1 MKKSVLVRLLG
12 ATTLATAA
20 AVASAQLQKIP
31 DLNTLKL
38 DLQKQKVSFTIGQT
52 SVLGKDIKQ
61 LTGDIIPPNIQQIA
75 DQQEPISKRVLEFD
89 RLERESAVKLNPAL
103 RAKIYEFQI
112 VASPN
117 MKRWDWRTQGKVSP
131 VKDQNPAG
139 TCWAFSAMGALESS
153 WLIRNNV
160 TVDAS
165 EQFMVSYSGA
175 GNTGGGD
182 RAPAN
187 AWLVANG
194 TTSEATCP
202 YNATMNTPTPAGTAT
217 PYDALA
223 WGFVD
228 PANDIPSVQKIKEA
242 LCEHGPVEASVYA
255 DGNFIAYTGGIF
267 DHVDGANNNTN
278 HAILI
283 VGWDDNK
290 GSWII
295 KNSWGTGWGESCD
308 YGSGRGF
315 MYIKYGTHK
324 IGRRA
329 MWVKAKSV
337 HYFIKPELLQSLP
350 KNLLI
355 KANIRAIQR

>member
-1 MKKSVLVRLLG
+1 MKPYQLKRGLG
-12 ATTLATAA
+12 VTVMALAS
-20 AVASAQLQKIP
+20 AVASAQLQKGP
-31 DLNTLKL
+31 DLNTLRL
-38 DLQKQKVSFTIGQT
+38 DLQKQKISFTIGQT
-52 SVLGKDIKQ
+52 SALQRDLKQ
-61 LTGDIIPPNIQQIA
+61 ITGDIIPPNIQQIA
-75 DQQEPISKRVLEFD
+75 NAQEPISKRALELD
-89 RLERESAVKLNPAL
+89 QAERESAVKLNSSL

-112 VASPN
+112 VANPN

-139 TCWAFSAMGALESS
+139 TCWAFSVMGALESS
-153 WLIRNNV
+153 WLIRNNK

-194 TTSEATCP
+194 TTDEATCP
-202 YNATMNTPTPAGTAT
+202 YNATMSTSTPASTPT

-228 PANDIPSVQKIKEA
+228 AANDIPSVQKIKEA
-242 LCEHGPVEASVYA
+242 LCEHGPVEASLYA
-255 DGNFIAYTGGIF
+255 DGNFQAYTGGIF
-267 DHVDGANNNTN
+267 DHVDTANTNTN

-283 VGWDDNK
+283 IGWDDSK
-290 GSWII
+290 QSWII
-295 KNSWGTGWGESCD
+295 KNSWGNDWGESCD

-337 HYFIKPELLQSLP
+337 HYFIKPELLKSLTINP
-350 KNLLI
+350 LI
-355 KANIRAIQR
+355 KANIRPILR

>member
-1 MKKSVLVRLLG
+1 MKKYQLTRLFGG
-12 ATTLATAA
+12 ATLAVLA
-20 AVASAQLQKIP
+20 AVVSAQPPKGV
-31 DLNTLKL
+31 DLNKLRL
-38 DLQKQKVSFTIGQT
+38 DLQNQKINFTIGQT
-52 SVLGKDIKQ
+52 SVLGKDLKQ
-61 LTGDIIPPNIQQIA
+61 ITGDIIPPNIQQIA
-75 DQQEPISKRVLEFD
+75 DAQEPLSKRVLD
-89 RLERESAVKLNPAL
+89 LDKQERESAVKLNPAL

-112 VASPN
+112 IASPN
-117 MKRWDWRTQGKVSP
+117 LKRWDWRTQGKVSP

-139 TCWAFSAMGALESS
+139 TCWAFSCMGALESS

-187 AWLVANG
+187 AWLVSKG
-194 TTSEATCP
+194 TTTEATCP
-202 YNATMNTPTPAGTAT
+202 YNATMNTPTAVSTAT

-228 PANDIPSVQKIKEA
+228 STVDIPSVQKIKEA
-242 LCEHGPVEASVYA
+242 LCEHGPVEASLYA
-255 DGNFIAYTGGIF
+255 DGNFQAYTGGVF
-267 DHVDGANNNTN
+267 DHVDNVSNTN

-290 GSWII
+290 QSWII
-295 KNSWGTGWGESCD
+295 KNSWGSDWGATCD
-308 YGSGRGF
+308 YGSQRGF

-329 MWVKAKSV
+329 MWVKAKSA
-337 HYFIKPELLQSLP
+337 HYTIRPELMRNLP
-350 KNLLI
+350 SNLIL
-355 KANIRAIQR
+355 KGIRRL